1 MRSTTFLLQLLAGGA
16 LVMAAAAAASSS
28 ATAVEWGS
36 GVEHRDDDS
45 GLVCNSSEAQR
56 ALVLERALGALRD
69 DFVVQRGNLSFVSI
83 CDGLSDASDR
93 PLPITDLTRPNLS
106 HAQHL
111 GGNPQGRYG
120 VGVFSEDL
128 LPPGLKKA
136 SKVTAGFPIPV
147 NASWTVGPQDAV
159 FWFGC
164 TPPPARYFS
173 IRSYLAYRFL
183 PAGEDEAKYNLT
195 GLMPAAEL
203 GPPTNNAVMKTTG
216 APGSPFSKTTLF
228 VSTGDEATYRQI
240 RKAFGAAGFPET
252 AMNLDVLPAEKVSF
266 RHKHLPWVA
275 DRADTVAWQFRV
287 NVSDLGYSVWVDCF
301 VRISVISSRVDSMFG
316 RLIYRPPPPPQT
328 TTHHY
333 HRNSSTAAR
342 PRPT

>member
-1 MRSTTFLLQLLAGGA
+1 MRSTTLLLQLLAGGA
-16 LVMAAAAAASSS
+16 LVVAAAAAASSS
-28 ATAVEWGS
+28 ATALERGS

-45 GLVCNSSEAQR
+45 GLICDSSEAQR

-69 DFVVQRGNLSFVSI
+69 DFVLQRGNLSF
-83 CDGLSDASDR
+83 
-93 PLPITDLTRPNLS
+93 
-106 HAQHL
+106 HL

-120 VGVFSEDL
+120 VSVFSEDL

-136 SKVTAGFPIPV
+136 SKVTAGFPIPI
-147 NASWTVGPQDAV
+147 NASFVLGPQDAV

-183 PAGEDEAKYNLT
+183 PAGEDEAVYNVT

-275 DRADTVAWQFRV
+275 DRADTIAWQFRV
-287 NVSDLGYSVWVDCF
+287 NVRDLGYCVWVDCL
-301 VRISVISSRVDSMFG
+301 SESQSS
-316 RLIYRPPPPPQT
+316 
-328 TTHHY
+328 
-333 HRNSSTAAR
+333 
-342 PRPT
+342 